1 MLTTTASASSE
12 RVALQTDF
20 GGNDRGYRWFMA
32 FDWSVGL
39 FRIFRRLLTHLFG
52 DQVPNQIFPIKTLA
66 SVAPRHGDWTMQKLL
81 PREVLF
87 QAVNS
92 VDQWLKSML
101 TSKS

>member
-1 MLTTTASASSE
+1 VVEARFFDIRLSDLRSAINTSRKSVNTE
-12 RVALQTDF
+12 KKVLEFRCCALP
-20 GGNDRGYRWFMA
+20 Y
-32 FDWSVGL
+32 
-39 FRIFRRLLTHLFG
+39 HLFG

-66 SVAPRHGDWTMQKLL
+66 SVAPRHDDWTMHKLL

-101 TSKS
+101 ISKR

>member
-1 MLTTTASASSE
+1 MVQVCAAGRDQHSPTAREHGEAASPSE
-12 RVALQTDF
+12 E
-20 GGNDRGYRWFMA
+20 
-32 FDWSVGL
+32 
-39 FRIFRRLLTHLFG
+39 HLFG

-66 SVAPRHGDWTMQKLL
+66 SVAPRNDDWTMHKLL

-101 TSKS
+101 ISKR

>member
-1 MLTTTASASSE
+1 M
-12 RVALQTDF
+12 
-20 GGNDRGYRWFMA
+20 
-32 FDWSVGL
+32 
-39 FRIFRRLLTHLFG
+39 
-52 DQVPNQIFPIKTLA
+52 KTLA

-101 TSKS
+101 ISKS

>member
-1 MLTTTASASSE
+1 MKYSSE
-12 RVALQTDF
+12 SHGRVLQLNVNTGVISIDIQLQLQQPPVQ
-20 GGNDRGYRWFMA
+20 WPQ
-32 FDWSVGL
+32 L
-39 FRIFRRLLTHLFG
+39 HLFG

-66 SVAPRHGDWTMQKLL
+66 SVAPRHDDWAIPKLF

-101 TSKS
+101 IRKS

>member
-1 MLTTTASASSE
+1 LI
-12 RVALQTDF
+12 RP
-20 GGNDRGYRWFMA
+20 
-32 FDWSVGL
+32 
-39 FRIFRRLLTHLFG
+39 FREHLFG

-66 SVAPRHGDWTMQKLL
+66 SVAPRHDGWAMQKML

-101 TSKS
+101 ISKS